1 MPDEI
6 KWIKLS
12 TDFFGD
18 RKIKQ
23 IRAMPDGDAM
33 LLIWLNLLV
42 LAGLVNDGG
51 LVYLT
56 RGIPYTEEMLA
67 EEMRRSVPVVR
78 AAISLFR
85 TLNMVEDTPDG
96 LLISNWEKHQSVDG
110 MERAKQKTR
119 DRVRRFREREAEKK
133 ALPEP
138 GKPDETPNVTLCNVT
153 DRYTVT
159 PCNADVTVQNK
170 NKIENK
176 KEEIEGDNKQDTFPS
191 IEKDVINNERI
202 IHDAVAEEE
211 NVSVIVQA
219 AAAENPKISVC
230 TLVGKA
236 WNKTEFPKVR
246 SFPVKSPRGEAI
258 SALSAQYGTETILAA
273 IEKAKQSEFLNELG
287 DRVTL
292 DWFLQPEHFQ
302 KIIEGQYDRKWE
314 RLGGEPRRGPNGV
327 KLSTERDETDG
338 ELDRVFGKG

>member
-12 TDFFGD
+12 TDFFWD

-33 LLIWLNLLV
+33 LLIWINLLV

-67 EEMRRSVPVVR
+67 EEMQRSLPVVR
-78 AAISLFR
+78 SAISLFR

-119 DRVRRFREREAEKK
+119 ERVRRFREREAEKK

-138 GKPDETPNVTLCNVT
+138 ESPDVT
-153 DRYTVT
+153 DCNATDSYAVT

-170 NKIENK
+170 NKKENK
-176 KEEIEGDNKQDTFPS
+176 KEDSLSFSDENDCRANLRLIAEKWNEIGVHPVKTITAGTTRGKMILARVREHGL
-191 IEKDVINNERI
+191 
-202 IHDAVAEEE
+202 DAVLQAIEIAKRSPFLRGE
-211 NVSVIVQA
+211 NNRGWMI
-219 AAAENPKISVC
+219 
-230 TLVGKA
+230 TLEWFAKP
-236 WNKTEFPKVR
+236 NNFIKVR
-246 SFPVKSPRGEAI
+246 
-258 SALSAQYGTETILAA
+258 
-273 IEKAKQSEFLNELG
+273 
-287 DRVTL
+287 
-292 DWFLQPEHFQ
+292 
-302 KIIEGQYDRKWE
+302 EGQYLENRSSGVESKSSADRIMQMIQ
-314 RLGGEPRRGPNGV
+314 RGDFQ
-327 KLSTERDETDG
+327 E
-338 ELDRVFGKG
+338 

>member
-12 TDFFGD
+12 TDFFED

-56 RGIPYTEEMLA
+56 HGIPYTEEMLA
-67 EEMRRSVPVVR
+67 EEMRRSLPVVR
-78 AAISLFR
+78 SAISLFR

-119 DRVRRFREREAEKK
+119 ERVRRFREREAEKK

-138 GKPDETPNVTLCNVT
+138 EKPEETPNVTDCNVT

-170 NKIENK
+170 KENKNK
-176 KEEIEGDNKQDTFPS
+176 KEDSLSFSDENDCRAKLRLIAEKWNEIGVNPVKTITAGTTRGKMILARVREHGL
-191 IEKDVINNERI
+191 
-202 IHDAVAEEE
+202 DAVL
-211 NVSVIVQA
+211 QA
-219 AAAENPKISVC
+219 IEA
-230 TLVGKA
+230 
-236 WNKTEFPKVR
+236 
-246 SFPVKSPRGEAI
+246 VKQSPFLRGENGRGWMI
-258 SALSAQYGTETILAA
+258 TLEWF
-273 IEKAKQSEFLNELG
+273 AKPNNFIKVS
-287 DRVTL
+287 
-292 DWFLQPEHFQ
+292 
-302 KIIEGQYDRKWE
+302 EGQYLESRSS
-314 RLGGEPRRGPNGV
+314 GGEAQSSADRIMQMIQRGDFQ
-327 KLSTERDETDG
+327 E
-338 ELDRVFGKG
+338 

>member
-67 EEMRRSVPVVR
+67 EEMRRSLPVVR
-78 AAISLFR
+78 SAISLFR

-119 DRVRRFREREAEKK
+119 ERVRRFREREAEKK

-138 GKPDETPNVTLCNVT
+138 ESPDVTDCNVT
-153 DRYTVT
+153 DRYDVT

-170 NKIENK
+170 NKKENK
-176 KEEIEGDNKQDTFPS
+176 KEDSLSFSDENDCRAKLRLIAEKWNEIGVNPVKT
-191 IEKDVINNERI
+191 ITAGTTRGKMLLARI
-202 IHDAVAEEE
+202 REHGLDAVL
-211 NVSVIVQA
+211 Q
-219 AAAENPKISVC
+219 
-230 TLVGKA
+230 
-236 WNKTEFPKVR
+236 
-246 SFPVKSPRGEAI
+246 
-258 SALSAQYGTETILAA
+258 A
-273 IEKAKQSEFLNELG
+273 IETAKQSPFLRGENNRG
-287 DRVTL
+287 WMITL
-292 DWFLQPEHFQ
+292 EWFVKPNNFI
-302 KIIEGQYDRKWE
+302 KVSEGQYSDNRSS
-314 RLGGEPRRGPNGV
+314 GGESQSSADRIMQMIQRGDFQ
-327 KLSTERDETDG
+327 E
-338 ELDRVFGKG
+338 

>member
-67 EEMRRSVPVVR
+67 EEMRRSLPVVR
-78 AAISLFR
+78 SAISLFR

-119 DRVRRFREREAEKK
+119 ERVRRFREREAEKK

-138 GKPDETPNVTLCNVT
+138 ESPDVTDCNVT
-153 DRYTVT
+153 DRYDVT

-170 NKIENK
+170 NKKENK
-176 KEEIEGDNKQDTFPS
+176 KEDSLSFSDENDCRAKLRLIAEKWNEIGVNPVKTITAGTTRGKMILARVREHGL
-191 IEKDVINNERI
+191 
-202 IHDAVAEEE
+202 DAVL
-211 NVSVIVQA
+211 QA
-219 AAAENPKISVC
+219 IETAK
-230 TLVGKA
+230 
-236 WNKTEFPKVR
+236 R
-246 SFPVKSPRGEAI
+246 SPFLRGENNRGWMI
-258 SALSAQYGTETILAA
+258 TLEWF
-273 IEKAKQSEFLNELG
+273 AKPNNFIKVS
-287 DRVTL
+287 
-292 DWFLQPEHFQ
+292 
-302 KIIEGQYDRKWE
+302 EGQYLENRSSGVESKSSADRIMQMIQ
-314 RLGGEPRRGPNGV
+314 RGDFQ
-327 KLSTERDETDG
+327 E
-338 ELDRVFGKG
+338 

>member
-67 EEMRRSVPVVR
+67 EEMRRSLPVVR
-78 AAISLFR
+78 SAISLFR

-119 DRVRRFREREAEKK
+119 ERVRRFREREAEKK

-138 GKPDETPNVTLCNVT
+138 EIPDVTPCNVT

-170 NKIENK
+170 KENKNK
-176 KEEIEGDNKQDTFPS
+176 KEEIEGDNKQDTYPA
-191 IEKDVINNERI
+191 IGKDVINNEGI
-202 IHDAVAEEE
+202 IHDAVAEEKE
-211 NVSVIVQA
+211 NVSVNVQA
-219 AAAENPKISVC
+219 AAAENPKTSVC

-236 WNKTEFPKVR
+236 WNKTGFPKVR
-246 SFPVKSPRGEAI
+246 SFPVKSQRGEAI

-314 RLGGEPRRGPNGV
+314 RRGGEPKSGGDWLLEKIARGDF
-327 KLSTERDETDG
+327 DE
-338 ELDRVFGKG
+338 

>member
-67 EEMRRSVPVVR
+67 EEMRRSLPVVR
-78 AAISLFR
+78 SAISIFR

-110 MERAKQKTR
+110 MERAREQAKIRMRNYR
-119 DRVRRFREREAEKK
+119 DRKR
-133 ALPEP
+133 L
-138 GKPDETPNVTLCNVT
+138 ETGQKDDGYV
-153 DRYTVT
+153 TVT
-159 PCNADVTVQNK
+159 QQITPCYADVTHQNK

-176 KEEIEGDNKQDTFPS
+176 KEEDSLSFSDENDCRANLRLIA
-191 IEKDVINNERI
+191 EKWNEIGVNPVKTITAGTTRGKMLLARI
-202 IHDAVAEEE
+202 REHGLDAVL
-211 NVSVIVQA
+211 Q
-219 AAAENPKISVC
+219 
-230 TLVGKA
+230 
-236 WNKTEFPKVR
+236 
-246 SFPVKSPRGEAI
+246 
-258 SALSAQYGTETILAA
+258 A
-273 IEKAKQSEFLNELG
+273 IETAKQSPFLRGENNRG
-287 DRVTL
+287 WMITL
-292 DWFLQPEHFQ
+292 EWFVKPNNFI
-302 KIIEGQYDRKWE
+302 KVSEGQYSDNRSS
-314 RLGGEPRRGPNGV
+314 GGESQSSADRIMQMIQRGDFQ
-327 KLSTERDETDG
+327 E
-338 ELDRVFGKG
+338 

>member
-67 EEMRRSVPVVR
+67 EEMRRSLPVVR
-78 AAISLFR
+78 SAISIFR

-110 MERAKQKTR
+110 MERAREQAKIR
-119 DRVRRFREREAEKK
+119 MRNYRERKR
-133 ALPEP
+133 L
-138 GKPDETPNVTLCNVT
+138 ETGQKE
-153 DRYTVT
+153 DSSATVT
-159 PCNADVTVQNK
+159 QQITPCYADVTHQNK

-176 KEEIEGDNKQDTFPS
+176 KEEDSLSFSDENDCRAYLRLIA
-191 IEKDVINNERI
+191 EKWNEIGVNPVKTITAGTTRGKMLLARI
-202 IHDAVAEEE
+202 REHGLDAVL
-211 NVSVIVQA
+211 Q
-219 AAAENPKISVC
+219 
-230 TLVGKA
+230 
-236 WNKTEFPKVR
+236 
-246 SFPVKSPRGEAI
+246 
-258 SALSAQYGTETILAA
+258 A
-273 IEKAKQSEFLNELG
+273 IETAKQSPFLRGENNRG
-287 DRVTL
+287 WMITL
-292 DWFLQPEHFQ
+292 EWFAKPNNFI
-302 KIIEGQYDRKWE
+302 KVSEGQYSDNRSS
-314 RLGGEPRRGPNGV
+314 GGESQSSADRIMQMIQRGDFQ
-327 KLSTERDETDG
+327 E
-338 ELDRVFGKG
+338 